1 MFGFNLNANSI
12 SAFTSNLIAGAA
24 IGNGNILGDAGLGL
38 PQGLINGLATQA
50 ALARLANRFSENG
63 NYRQLAQLLD
73 PHQNLPLNPKQLA
86 TVIKE
91 TLSLPQDFEKTLELL
106 TTTTDPKAVP
116 GKQGAKNAGL
126 FAQEIPL
133 DAIQDLLKQN
143 NQKAQKQLMTM
154 LQSGDPTVAN
164 HGSQVAKLISTLSN
178 MSESM
183 LLSQHK
189 PVETLILLY
198 LPWYPLTGGR
208 QLELELGQASEE
220 GSAQTENSITLYI
233 KTTSLGRF
241 RIQLLEINPQEMA
254 IQVWHEAQSKSYCMQ
269 LKAVITSECKRLGIN
284 KISFSGKVIPAE
296 KSDRAFQSTSSRT
309 KENTTSTKSDNLS
322 DEGTKQGFKGAT
334 RQEDVKQLH
343 IQSSQNISAGLLNL
357 AYFVA
362 RSVFEADESGLL
374 LQQRATTSKQQ
385 NQAVQA
391 KPSTRRAN
399 P

>member
-12 SAFTSNLIAGAA
+12 SAFTSSLIAGAA

-38 PQGLINGLATQA
+38 PQGLVNGLATQA

-91 TLSLPQDFEKTLELL
+91 TLNLPQEFEKTLELL

-116 GKQGAKNAGL
+116 GKQAAKNVGL
-126 FAQEIPL
+126 FAQDIPL
-133 DAIQDLLKQN
+133 DAIQNLLKQN
-143 NQKAQKQLMTM
+143 NQRAQKQLMTM

-254 IQVWHEAQSKSYCMQ
+254 VQVWHEAQSKSYCMQ
-269 LKAVITSECKRLGIN
+269 LKEVITSECKRLGIN
-284 KISFSGKVIPAE
+284 KLSFGGKVIPAE
-296 KSDRAFQSTSSRT
+296 KSDRAFQSTAAKSRDS
-309 KENTTSTKSDNLS
+309 KPQRSDNLS
-322 DEGTKQGFKGAT
+322 DEGAKQGFKGAT

-357 AYFVA
+357 AYFIA
-362 RSVFEADESGLL
+362 RNVFEADESGLL

-385 NQAVQA
+385 NQAV
-391 KPSTRRAN
+391 KPTPSTRRAK

>member
-12 SAFTSNLIAGAA
+12 SAFTSSLIAGAA

-38 PQGLINGLATQA
+38 PQGLVNGLATQA

-91 TLSLPQDFEKTLELL
+91 TLNLPQEFEKTLELL
-106 TTTTDPKAVP
+106 TTTTDPKAATA
-116 GKQGAKNAGL
+116 KQGAKNAAL
-126 FAQEIPL
+126 FAKEIPL

-143 NQKAQKQLMTM
+143 NHKAQKQLMTM

-208 QLELELGQASEE
+208 QLELELGQTSEE

-254 IQVWHEAQSKSYCMQ
+254 VQVWHETQSKSYCMQ
-269 LKAVITSECKRLGIN
+269 LKEVIKSECKRLGIN
-284 KISFSGKVIPAE
+284 NLTFSGKVIPAE
-296 KSDRAFQSTSSRT
+296 KSDRAFQSTAAKSRGS
-309 KENTTSTKSDNLS
+309 KPQRSDNLS

-374 LQQRATTSKQQ
+374 LQQRATTAKQATQ
-385 NQAVQA
+385 PQAA
-391 KPSTRRAN
+391 KPTPKRAN
-399 P
+399 R